1 MQSIT
6 PISNENAADKDRW
19 VAIGCKILAFH
30 HCGETAAEIGR
41 CIDLWKK
48 TKSVPEEE
56 MIDGL
61 GFFLGEVALAQHGGI
76 WVWVVDE
83 FGQTPAIQRKP
94 SGYVSYVLDW
104 VSKRL
109 RDSSVAEREIP
120 SVVAIYA
127 EIS

>member
-6 PISNENAADKDRW
+6 PISDDVAADKDRW
-19 VAIGCKILAFH
+19 VNIGRKILAFH
-30 HCGETAAEIGR
+30 NCGETPAEIGR

-48 TKSVPEEE
+48 TKGVPEEE

-61 GFFLGEVALAQHGGI
+61 GFFLGELVLDQHGGT
-76 WVWVVDE
+76 WVWVADE
-83 FGQTPAIQRKP
+83 FGQTPAIQRK
-94 SGYVSYVLDW
+94 SLGYVSYVLDW

-109 RDSSVAEREIP
+109 RDDSVAEREIP
-120 SVVAIYA
+120 SVVAVYA